1 MTDVTELAHGQI
13 NASGDSI
20 AIELVE
26 PTNNRSMIMSAGRT
40 MQPSCNPPNT
50 PQPPPRSRSWRTPA
64 PATPKSGLKGDAD
77 WSDGGLGQTD

>member
-26 PTNNRSMIMSAGRT
+26 HQQPQHDHVRWPNYATIVQPAQYTATAAEIKILAYASTRYAQIRAQGR
-40 MQPSCNPPNT
+40 C
-50 PQPPPRSRSWRTPA
+50 
-64 PATPKSGLKGDAD
+64 
-77 WSDGGLGQTD
+77 

>member
-26 PTNNRSMIMSAGRT
+26 PTNNRSMIMIRWPNHATIVQPAQYTATAAEIMKILAYAGTRY
-40 MQPSCNPPNT
+40 
-50 PQPPPRSRSWRTPA
+50 A
-64 PATPKSGLKGDAD
+64 
-77 WSDGGLGQTD
+77 QTRAQRRC